1 MEDLFYEL
9 ILVALGN
16 RKTLSR
22 NPSDQEWRWFFL
34 SCQKQAIVAFV
45 FPSLDKLI
53 KAGQKV
59 PVGLVY
65 EWLAQCEQVKAEN
78 ELMNHE
84 AARLTKIFED
94 NGHRTAILKGQANA
108 RLYPQPWSRQPG
120 DIDIWVSGGK
130 EKVLGLLRKLGLLKG
145 EIAKYMVDGDLTL
158 TSYHIHL
165 PKNENGVDV
174 EVHFRPSSGNVN
186 PITNRRLQAF
196 LEEEINKEN
205 ELTPEGFRVPSLK
218 FALVMQ
224 LAHIQRHLVSEGVGM
239 RQIIDY
245 YYLLKSNMRSSS
257 ARLLP
262 KGRKNFTNDTN
273 IRNILNYCGLKH
285 IAEAMMWVL
294 HEKLGLEDEYLIAPM
309 DERRGKMLLQQIME
323 GGNFGH
329 YHLYKQHGLRQR
341 ILAKNKH
348 RIQMFRFDFSEA
360 FWIELKY
367 FTYILKTIPARI
379 KRRKWS
385 LE

>member
-1 MEDLFYEL
+1 MEDVFYEL
-9 ILVALGN
+9 ILVALGL
-16 RKTLSR
+16 RKSLNR
-22 NPSDQEWRWFFL
+22 NPSDQEWRWLFHT
-34 SCQKQAIVAFV
+34 CQKQAIVAFV
-45 FPSLDKLI
+45 FSALDKLNR
-53 KAGQKV
+53 AEQKV
-59 PVGLVY
+59 PVNLVY
-65 EWLAQCEQVKAEN
+65 EWLAQSEHVKAQN

-94 NGHRTAILKGQANA
+94 NGHRTAIMKGQANA

-130 EKVLGLLRKLGLLKG
+130 EKVLDLLRKLGLLKG

-239 RQIIDY
+239 RQVIDY
-245 YYLLKSNMRSSS
+245 YYLLKADDNKQRDDVFYRLSS
-257 ARLLP
+257 
-262 KGRKNFTNDTN
+262 F
-273 IRNILNYCGLKH
+273 GLKH
-285 IAEAMMWVL
+285 IAEALMWVL
-294 HEKLGLEDEYLIAPM
+294 HEKLGLEDEYLISPM
-309 DERRGKMLLQQIME
+309 NERRGKMLLQQIME

-329 YHLYKQHGLRQR
+329 YHPDKRRGLRQR
-341 ILAKNKH
+341 IIAKNKH

-360 FWIELKY
+360 FWIELEY
-367 FTYILKTIPARI
+367 IIFILKTIPARI